1 VSCSNLPPPATHSDS
16 GPRSRYPRYFAWRCR
31 FVRSENYEFQKS
43 LGKAIRQPVV
53 TGRDSWSCSLAFV
66 FFERSVLRHKHRLS
80 QQRGPQPVQTHI
92 GGTETERFVDQPPVK
107 HAPEVDPQWK
117 TPSRKQVN
125 RLAVGG
131 AMSHCEGEV
140 MSGTDSV
147 SPLLCL
153 RANLDVIRESK
164 RARGKVVY
172 LEYRQRE
179 QG

>member
-16 GPRSRYPRYFAWRCR
+16 GSRSRYPRCFACRCR
-31 FVRSENYEFQKS
+31 FVRSGKSEFQKG
-43 LGKAIRQPVV
+43 LGGAFRQPAV

-80 QQRGPQPVQTHI
+80 QQHGPQPVQTQI
-92 GGTETERFVDQPPVK
+92 LRLETVCFVDQPPVK
-107 HAPEVDPQWK
+107 HAPEEDPQWK
-117 TPSRKQVN
+117 TPPCKQMN

-131 AMSHCEGEV
+131 AMSHGEGILT
-140 MSGTDSV
+140 SGTERV
-147 SPLLCL
+147 SALLCL
-153 RANLDVIRESK
+153 KANLAVIWEGK